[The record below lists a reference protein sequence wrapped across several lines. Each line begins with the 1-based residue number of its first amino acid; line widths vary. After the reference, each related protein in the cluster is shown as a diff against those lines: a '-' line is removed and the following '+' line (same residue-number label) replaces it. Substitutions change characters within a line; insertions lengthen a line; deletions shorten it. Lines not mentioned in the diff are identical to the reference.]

1 MHLEFLTSPLKVTDK
16 SLLHL
21 NHDNVGKTTQMEH
34 KQTWTAAKF
43 LFRNGI
49 EQKFVRSL

>member
-1 MHLEFLTSPLKVTDK
+1 MHLELLTCPLKVTDK

-21 NHDNVGKTTQMEH
+21 NHDNVGKTTQMEY

-43 LFRNGI
+43 LFPNGI
-49 EQKFVRSL
+49 EQKCVRNL